1 MRVWLKIGLLLG
13 TVALVAGLV
22 VAFARSEPVVHR
34 VYYLI
39 PPVIH
44 HVGARVG
51 VHVHILKS
59 SP

>member
-1 MRVWLKIGLLLG
+1 MRAWLTIGLLLG

-22 VAFARSEPVVHR
+22 VAFTHGEPVVHR
-34 VYYLI
+34 VYFLI

-44 HVGARVG
+44 YAGAHVG
-51 VHVHILKS
+51 VHVHTLKS